1 VLRDEFLSAEACH
14 ALDPLHVVIDVSA
27 RGIVGY
33 DAADWL
39 REHQRFAMGMSDHH
53 RIEAT
58 VSVADDHQSAARLVT
73 ALSALTCSAA
83 ALPRPSRSRRPGGRT
98 RARTRHAAPRCLLR
112 RQADRP
118 CQRGGRVHL
127 RRADHPYLPG
137 IPVMIPGERFTGELL
152 EYLRTGLAAGMQ
164 LPDPAD
170 PSLDTIRVVSEAA
183 SPS

>member
-83 ALPRPSRSRRPGGRT
+83 APPPAKPVAPPSAAGPELEPVMLPRD
-98 RARTRHAAPRCLLR
+98 AFFAAKQTAP
-112 RQADRP
+112 AN
-118 CQRGGRVHL
+118 
-127 RRADHPYLPG
+127 A
-137 IPVMIPGERFTGELL
+137 
-152 EYLRTGLAAGMQ
+152 AAGCICAEQ
-164 LPDPAD
+164 ITRISPAY
-170 PSLDTIRVVSEAA
+170 R
-183 SPS
+183 